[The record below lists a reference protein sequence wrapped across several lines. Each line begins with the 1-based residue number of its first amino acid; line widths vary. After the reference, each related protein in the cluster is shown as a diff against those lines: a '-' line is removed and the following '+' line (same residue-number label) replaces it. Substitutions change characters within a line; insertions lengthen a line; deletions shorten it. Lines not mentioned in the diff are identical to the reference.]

1 MKRIFLITLLTLFT
15 IAGFS
20 QSNGTLKFLDIP
32 VDGTEAQFVAKLKN
46 KGFSY
51 SSETGTY
58 KGQFNGSMV
67 DVYIHTNHNIID
79 RVVVVFPERDEEG
92 IKVEF
97 NNLLSQF
104 WGNKKYIDLMFN
116 DEIPKEEDISYEI
129 TVKNKAYEAVF
140 HYFDP
145 NRDQMSLLDEFLEY
159 LSDYLSTDQKADL
172 KNNIKDYIDLPK

>member
-32 VDGTEAQFVAKLKN
+32 VDGTESQFVAKLKT

-67 DVYIHTNHNIID
+67 DVLVHTNHNIVD
-79 RVVVVFPERDEEG
+79 RVYVVFPDREEER

-97 NNLLSQF
+97 NTLLSQF
-104 WGNKKYIDLMFN
+104 KNNEKYMDLYFN
-116 DEIPKEEDISYEI
+116 EEIPRDEDISFEMLI
-129 TVKNKAYEAVF
+129 NKRSYSASFAY
-140 HYFDP
+140 YDP
-145 NRDQMSLLDEFLEY
+145 DRDP
-159 LSDYLSTDQKADL
+159 
-172 KNNIKDYIDLPK
+172 IDLEN